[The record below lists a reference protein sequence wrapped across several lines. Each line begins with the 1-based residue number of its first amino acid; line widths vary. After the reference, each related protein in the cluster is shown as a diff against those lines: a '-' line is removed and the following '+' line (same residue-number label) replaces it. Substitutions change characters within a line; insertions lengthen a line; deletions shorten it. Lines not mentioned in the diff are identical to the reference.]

1 LTQKFGSVISD
12 NELMLKVKS
21 GDIDRLGLI
30 FERFNKQLYG
40 YFMKLTGRTDISEDL
55 VQNVFLR
62 IMQYRTR
69 YRGDGNFNIWLYKI
83 AHNIYVDFIRKK
95 KNLVFSENMH
105 EWVNIRDE
113 DSFHERT
120 SKNEEIN
127 ILKRALMKLPG
138 KKREILTLS
147 RYQELKYKEIA
158 KIMGCSESAVK
169 VRIYRAMEDLR
180 TIYNKLSEN

>member
-1 LTQKFGSVISD
+1 MISD

-30 FERFNKQLYG
+30 FERYNKQLYG
-40 YFMKLTGRTDISEDL
+40 YFMKLTGKTDISEDL

-69 YRGDGNFNIWLYKI
+69 YRGDGSFNIWLYKI
-83 AHNIYVDFIRKK
+83 AHNTFVDFIRKK
-95 KNLVFSENMH
+95 KKLVFSENMN
-105 EWVNIRDE
+105 EWINIKDDE
-113 DSFHERT
+113 SFDEKK
-120 SKNEEIN
+120 SINEEVN

-158 KIMGCSESAVK
+158 KILGCSESAVK
-169 VRIYRAMEDLR
+169 VRIYRAMEELR
-180 TIYNKLSEN
+180 TIYNKLSKN